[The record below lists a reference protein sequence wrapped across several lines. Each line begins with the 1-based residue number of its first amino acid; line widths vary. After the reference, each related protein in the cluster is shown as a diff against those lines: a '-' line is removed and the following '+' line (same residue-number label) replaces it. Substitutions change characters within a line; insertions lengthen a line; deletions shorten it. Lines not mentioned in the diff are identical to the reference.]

1 MSSLRA
7 ILLHADATAGS
18 AVRLEIARELAA
30 RHGASVTAL
39 FGATVDTDLLS
50 SAYSAGAAL
59 GSRGGEW
66 DTLAHD
72 TARASLQEQCL
83 GEGAEVAW
91 FDVVG
96 DSIAHGFIAEAAYA
110 DLLVIGQQ
118 SPDEPAGGAPEGFVE
133 SVILD
138 SGKPTLVVPRE
149 PRVGSFGRRALVAWN
164 GSAQAARAVT
174 GALPLLRLSGQ
185 VHVAVWSRHPVAA
198 PFSGIDIGVFLQGHG
213 IEAVLHQCAPSSRV
227 GQELAAMVQSLHADL
242 VVMGCY
248 GHSRTAERVLGGAT
262 RSMLATLPVPIL
274 MAH

>member
-1 MSSLRA
+1 MSSIRS
-7 ILLHADATAGS
+7 ILLHVDTTAGS
-18 AVRLEIARELAA
+18 AVRLEVARELAA
-30 RHGASVTAL
+30 RQCAGVTAL
-39 FGATVDTDLLS
+39 FGATVDTDRLS

-59 GSRGGEW
+59 GARAGEW
-66 DTLAHD
+66 DTLSHD
-72 TARASLQEQCL
+72 TARARLQGQCL
-83 GEGAEVAW
+83 GGGAEVAW

-149 PRVGSFGRRALVAWN
+149 PRAGSFGQCALVAWN
-164 GSAQAARAVT
+164 GSAQAARALT
-174 GALPLLRLSGQ
+174 GALPLLRRAGQ

-198 PFSGIDIGVFLQGHG
+198 PFSGIDVGVFLRAHG
-213 IEAVLHQCAPSSRV
+213 VEAVLHQCGTSSRV
-227 GQELAAMVQSLHADL
+227 GHELAAMVLSLRADL

>member
-1 MSSLRA
+1 MSSLRS

-18 AVRLEIARELAA
+18 VVRLEIARELAE

-39 FGATVDTDLLS
+39 FGATVDTDRLS

-59 GSRGGEW
+59 GAGASEW
-66 DTLAHD
+66 DSLSHD
-72 TARASLQEQCL
+72 TARAGLQQQCL
-83 GEGAEVAW
+83 GEDAEVAW
-91 FDVVG
+91 FDIVG

-118 SPDEPAGGAPEGFVE
+118 SPDEPAGGAPDGFVE

-138 SGKPTLVVPRE
+138 SGKPTLVVPSA
-149 PRVGSFGRRALVAWN
+149 PRAGSFGERALVAWN

-174 GALPLLRLSGQ
+174 GALPLLRRASQ

-198 PFSGIDIGVFLQGHG
+198 PFSGVDIDVFLHGHG
-213 IEAVLHQCAPSSRV
+213 VEAVLHQCAPSSRV
-227 GQELAAMVQSLHADL
+227 GKELTAMVQSLHADL

-248 GHSRTAERVLGGAT
+248 GHSRMAERVLGGAT